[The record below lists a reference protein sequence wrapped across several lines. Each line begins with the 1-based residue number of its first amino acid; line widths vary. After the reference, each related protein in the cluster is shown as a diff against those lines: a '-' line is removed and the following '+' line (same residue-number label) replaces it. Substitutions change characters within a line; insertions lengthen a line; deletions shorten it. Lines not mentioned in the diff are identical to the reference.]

1 MELYHCANARSIRVV
16 WTLEELGG
24 SLAHAAG
31 GYTLRT
37 LPFPPRVRHRE
48 FLKTNVLGTVPH
60 FDDRSSEGGALE
72 MTESC
77 AIPLYL
83 AQRYGAQLAVAP
95 SEPAFGEF
103 LNWCFHADATLTFPQ
118 TVVLR
123 YTLQEP
129 GRADA
134 AATDYAKWYV
144 ARLRK
149 LDNALKDGREFLVAG
164 RLTVADICI
173 TYALW
178 MGGTLYAPGDE
189 EPLSA
194 RYQPQ
199 TRAYLDRMVARPAF
213 QRALEAQER
222 SEEAFEAALSSK
234 L

>member
-37 LPFPPRVRHRE
+37 LPFPPRARHRE

-118 TVVLR
+118 TITLR
-123 YTLQEP
+123 YTVHEPDRGLQQA
-129 GRADA
+129 GD
-134 AATDYAKWYV
+134 DYAKWFI
-144 ARLRK
+144 ARLRL
-149 LDNALKDGREFLVAG
+149 LDAALLDGREFLCGG
-164 RLTVADICI
+164 RFTVADINVSC
-173 TYALW
+173 
-178 MGGTLYAPGDE
+178 
-189 EPLSA
+189 
-194 RYQPQ
+194 
-199 TRAYLDRMVARPAF
+199 
-213 QRALEAQER
+213 
-222 SEEAFEAALSSK
+222 
-234 L
+234 